1 MAWTNSWFCEASATA
16 TWKLRSASLPTS
28 PLATLLACAVP
39 LRVYW
44 VMFLCTRFK

>member
-1 MAWTNSWFCEASATA
+1 LTIVKPCWRSFSKPKM
-16 TWKLRSASLPTS
+16 KLTPMPTS

-44 VMFLCTRFK
+44 VMFVCSFFR